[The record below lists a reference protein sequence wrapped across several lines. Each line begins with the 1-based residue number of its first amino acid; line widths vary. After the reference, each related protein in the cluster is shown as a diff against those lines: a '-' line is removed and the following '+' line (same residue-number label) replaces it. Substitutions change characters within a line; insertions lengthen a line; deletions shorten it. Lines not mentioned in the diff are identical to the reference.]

1 MNAVNAST
9 SEVDPAAAAPDGG
22 ADAPVQSV
30 RPASTPSN
38 GTRDGELLLQ
48 DTRVPP
54 PPRSSS
60 SSEALPQ
67 QYADQPRYYVEP
79 QQPQYHPQQP
89 HYVAPN
95 HYGAPPYG
103 APYYNAPIPQQ
114 YGYYDGSG
122 ASVVL
127 QPLAP
132 PGAERGRP
140 QRSRYLQLNP
150 SRLVPENVERVAM
163 CFKRT
168 AASQPHAIDATLTR
182 RPHRCG
188 WRNCRRSHPR
198 RCSRGPCAICGEGSH
213 ATRFHTDFE
222 AYIAAQRPR
231 PPMEPEG
238 EDVEAMMRGL
248 GMRGTP
254 PARTRALPP
263 DAFQEPPVVYHDPG
277 II

>member
-1 MNAVNAST
+1 M
-9 SEVDPAAAAPDGG
+9 
-22 ADAPVQSV
+22 
-30 RPASTPSN
+30 
-38 GTRDGELLLQ
+38 
-48 DTRVPP
+48 
-54 PPRSSS
+54 
-60 SSEALPQ
+60 
-67 QYADQPRYYVEP
+67 
-79 QQPQYHPQQP
+79 
-89 HYVAPN
+89 
-95 HYGAPPYG
+95 
-103 APYYNAPIPQQ
+103 
-114 YGYYDGSG
+114 
-122 ASVVL
+122 
-127 QPLAP
+127 
-132 PGAERGRP
+132 
-140 QRSRYLQLNP
+140 
-150 SRLVPENVERVAM
+150 ERVAM

-248 GMRGTP
+248 GMRGDAAGADAGAAAGCVPRT
-254 PARTRALPP
+254 ARRLSRPC
-263 DAFQEPPVVYHDPG
+263 